1 MKGQTRPRKDP
12 APQPKSSAGRRFS
25 VLALFVA
32 LGLSG
37 YFFFRS
43 STPASD
49 SNKAPYNLILIS
61 IDTVRTDA
69 LQLYNEKGA
78 PTPSLNRISEKGH
91 VFTDLISQVP
101 FTLPSHCTMLTGT
114 YPMKHLVQE
123 NTHDRLS
130 DRALTLAE
138 VLKGG
143 GFKTAGFIG
152 AVVLASD
159 VGMGQG
165 FDVYDDRFTAFDIK
179 FADLSG
185 VQRNADEVYKSF
197 RRWFDNKGDGR
208 FFAFVHFYDPH
219 APYDPPEPFRPAERS
234 LVSLY
239 RGELSY
245 VDSVIGRMFDDLGQQ
260 GVWKNTILV
269 ITGDHGEM
277 FGEHEEMGHGYF
289 VYQQALKVP
298 LIIVLPEQQKKAV
311 YDNPVQIV
319 DLMPTMLDL
328 LGVPVPREVQG
339 QSFSPL
345 LEGKSIPPRFA
356 FSESLSGA
364 QNFGTA
370 PLRSIQ
376 DSTFK
381 YIDTAHPELYNIS
394 SDPMETQN
402 LVDQKKDLAAK
413 MKAKLLQ
420 VVAAN
425 SADAKEAGEQRKLT
439 SEEEEQFAA
448 LGYIGS
454 SGAAPEVNM
463 NLDAKDYIGYWN
475 DLIQVN
481 AHIQHDRF
489 SDALDLIARIKK
501 AGALPVTGQVFEA
514 MADAGLGK
522 CDDAIKILEDLL
534 RKDPENTQG
543 LNALGDCYEKTGDTT
558 NAVKVYRHLVERQ
571 GSLIALENYARHMI
585 ALGKQEEIISYLD
598 QMQKEGKLTERYNE
612 VLGEIYVK
620 LDQPDKAMEYLRKSI
635 DKNPDDY
642 LSTLFLSNALE
653 KKGDKAGALKVL
665 EDASGR
671 FEQPDFLVQL
681 GLLYHRTGNP
691 QMELNTFTRMVT
703 LHKEDARG
711 YFYLGKALL
720 DGGGPYD
727 KVLELAQRGLE
738 LKPSKDME
746 VFGTYLVADALTNLG
761 RKDEAEPYYA
771 KAQQLSDQAGNAHE
785 KH

>member
-12 APQPKSSAGRRFS
+12 APQARISSGRRFS

-32 LGLSG
+32 LGLTG

-43 STPASD
+43 SPLAFES
-49 SNKAPYNLILIS
+49 KKGPYNLILIS

-69 LQLYNEKGA
+69 LQLYNQNGA

-91 VFTDLISQVP
+91 VFNDFISQVP

-123 NTHDRLS
+123 NTRDRLS
-130 DRALTLAE
+130 DRSLTLAE
-138 VLKGG
+138 VLKSR

-152 AVVLASD
+152 AVVLASH
-159 VGMGQG
+159 VGIGQG
-165 FDVYDDRFTAFDIK
+165 FDVYDDQFTAFDIK

-185 VQRNADEVYKSF
+185 VQRDADEVYKSF
-197 RRWFDNKGDGR
+197 RRWFDKKGEGR

-219 APYDPPEPFRPAERS
+219 APYDPPEAFRPAERS

-245 VDSVIGRMFDDLGQQ
+245 VDSVIGKMFDALAQQ

-277 FGEHEEMGHGYF
+277 FGEHEELGHGYF

-298 LIIVLPEQQKKAV
+298 LIIVLPEQQKKVV
-311 YDNPVQIV
+311 YDNPLQIV

-394 SDPMETQN
+394 SNPGETQN
-402 LVDQKKDLAAK
+402 LIEQRKDLAAK
-413 MKAKLLQ
+413 MKAKLSQL
-420 VVAAN
+420 VAAY
-425 SADAKEAGEQRKLT
+425 SADSKEVGEERNLT
-439 SEEEEQFAA
+439 AEEEEQFAA

-475 DLIQVN
+475 DLTQVN
-481 AHIQHDRF
+481 THIQHEKY
-489 SDALDLIARIKK
+489 SEALNLIERMRN

-514 MADAGLGK
+514 MAYAGLGK
-522 CDDAIKILEDLL
+522 CGDAIKTLEDILS
-534 RKDPENTQG
+534 KDPENTQG
-543 LNALGDCYEKTGDTT
+543 LNALAECYEKVGDTG
-558 NAVKVYRHLVERQ
+558 NAVKTYRRLVERQ

-585 ALGKQEEIISYLD
+585 ALGKQEEIISYLE
-598 QMQKEGKLTERYNE
+598 QMQKEGKLTDKYNE

-620 LDQPDKAMEYLRKSI
+620 LNQPDKAMQYLRKAI
-635 DKNPDDY
+635 ENNPDDY
-642 LSTLFLSNALE
+642 LSYLFLSNALE
-653 KKGDKAGALKVL
+653 KKGDKTAALKVL
-665 EDASGR
+665 EGAGGR

-681 GLLYHRTGNP
+681 GLLYHRMGNP
-691 QMELNTFTRMVT
+691 QMELETFTRMVT

-720 DGGGPYD
+720 DGSGPYD
-727 KVLELAQRGLE
+727 RVLELARKGLE
-738 LKPSKDME
+738 LKPSPDME

-761 RKDEAEPYYA
+761 RKDEAEPYYV
-771 KAQQLSDQAGNAHE
+771 KAQQLSDKGGNAYE